1 MSFAEQ
7 NLEAFIDLLES
18 QPGLFSQDNI
28 TNLQEFIRNIPDDIE
43 QLSTALATWYQKHS
57 KILDAQ
63 LTVLN
68 KSSSR
73 TERGPGSARLNS
85 NISEYQ
91 LDKKALLN
99 AIQQSSAK
107 ANKNKNKNNSR
118 G

>member
-1 MSFAEQ
+1 MTFAEQ
-7 NLEAFIDLLES
+7 NLEAFIDLLET

-28 TNLQEFIRNIPDDIE
+28 TNLKEFIRNIPDDIE
-43 QLSTALATWYQKHS
+43 KLSDAVATWYQKHS

-63 LTVLN
+63 LTILN
-68 KSSSR
+68 KSSSK
-73 TERGPGSARLNS
+73 TERGPGSAKLNS

-99 AIQQSSAK
+99 AIQQSSVK
-107 ANKNKNKNNSR
+107 GKGKDKKNSR

>member
-7 NLEAFIDLLES
+7 NLSAFIDLLEN

-28 TNLQEFIRNIPDDIE
+28 TNLKEFIRNIPDDTE

-73 TERGPGSARLNS
+73 TERGPGSAKLNS